1 VYMLYVNDSG
11 SPTSPTDKYSVLAGF
26 ATREDQNFRIQ
37 QNIDELI
44 NQYTGMTDLKIH
56 ASSLKAGRKEWRR
69 FSKDK
74 REQLFMA
81 ILNYIAANYPQQFIL
96 FGVAIRNQG
105 SYVEENL
112 LTQITGRFDAFLER
126 KSVNHQEPV
135 RGIAIFDK
143 NRMEQQFQIWSQVY
157 RKIGNEWGE
166 TMANF
171 AEAPLFLDSRM
182 SRSIQIADIIA
193 YSIFRKVEYNDDA
206 YFSIIENCFDYD

>member
-1 VYMLYVNDSG
+1 MYMFYVNDSG
-11 SPTSPTDKYSVLAGF
+11 SSTSPTGKYSVFAGF
-26 ATREDQNFRIQ
+26 ATQEDQNYRIQ
-37 QNIDELI
+37 QNIDELV
-44 NQYTGMTDLKIH
+44 NRHTGMTDLEIYG
-56 ASSLKAGRKEWRR
+56 SPLRAGRKEWRR

-105 SYVEENL
+105 SYVAENL
-112 LTQITGRFDAFLER
+112 LTQITSRFDTFLER
-126 KSVNHQEPV
+126 KLVNHQEPA

-143 NRMEQQFQIWSQVY
+143 TRMEQQFQTWSQIY
-157 RKIGNEWGE
+157 RNIGNEWGE
-166 TMANF
+166 TMVNF

-193 YSIFRKVEYNDDA
+193 YSIFRKVEYNDDT